1 MDFSEFM
8 DYVKE
13 HGDEFE
19 KLRSSPPSGTI
30 VRKRTTLPTKRPTND
45 NLHGKQKRSKS
56 HGDGK
61 NATLDAFIIK
71 IQSDSNRVSSENEE
85 NDTKGSSERKSTAP
99 MAEKVENNKS
109 PKMGIPVTPNKPANV
124 EDPRNEAS
132 IKSSQQGS
140 LVGKISQPLEIDLT
154 SDTESLH

>member
-1 MDFSEFM
+1 MEFKPTKPVRVMDFSEFM

-30 VRKRTTLPTKRPTND
+30 VRKRTTLPTKRPTSD

-61 NATLDAFIIK
+61 NATLDAFVIK

-85 NDTKGSSERKSTAP
+85 NDIKASLERKSTAP

-109 PKMGIPVTPNKPANV
+109 PKMETPVTASKSSNV
-124 EDPRNEAS
+124 ENPGKEVP

-140 LVGKISQPLEIDLT
+140 LVVIL
-154 SDTESLH
+154 